1 MGVPT
6 GGSTRVTET
15 GQQPGGHTG
24 GTPGEPA
31 TGTGPRGPSRGA
43 APGGPAGRATVPAES
58 AEAAPEGP
66 GERAGPGAGS
76 ASAARAAAGTPGGAR
91 RGAGVATGGP
101 AGVAAGG
108 PAGAGTPGGP
118 GVPASAARAGAGTP
132 GGSRQVPGADTA
144 TGGPA
149 AEGLAGAATPEGTG
163 PAAAGTR
170 PDGPVAGRSAG
181 GAAAA
186 GSVPPDGPHGAE
198 PAGPAAYSVPE
209 AGEPD
214 APLAEEAYAAA
225 RVRLLG
231 AEGGA
236 ARRAALA
243 RATDRWL
250 AGLLHGATGGGAPGA
265 NGPDSARER
274 EPGPSG
280 GVPGPLSPDSDG
292 AHHGGGDVRGTR
304 GTRGARDARRTLAPG
319 DVRGL
324 RRTRGVALVAVG
336 GYGRG
341 ELSPRSDL
349 DLLLLHDGSLKP
361 AALAALADRLWYP
374 VWDMGLALDHSVRTP
389 AEALKTAGDDLKVTL
404 GLLDARHVAGDAA
417 LTSALRTAVFA
428 DWRNRAARRLPELRE
443 LGRERA
449 ERHGEL
455 QFLLEPDLKEARGGL
470 RDATALRAVAAS
482 WLADA
487 PREGLDRARARL
499 LDTRDVLHLTTGRA
513 TDRLALQEQDQ
524 VAAALGLLDADTL
537 LREVYEAART
547 LAYATDVTWRE
558 VDRVLRARGGRRGAA
573 RLRSL
578 IGSGQRGPAAR
589 TPLADGVVEQDGEV
603 VLARTARPA
612 RDPVLPLRA
621 AAAAAQAGL
630 PLSLHAVRLLAA
642 QAPPL
647 PVPWP
652 DEAREQLVTLL
663 GAGEATVPVWESLEA
678 EGFITRLLPDWERVR
693 CRPQRNAVHRWTVDR
708 HLVESAVRAA
718 ALTRRVGRPDLLLVA
733 ALLHD
738 IGKGWPD
745 GPGGHSAT
753 GETIARDMARRIGFP
768 PADAD
773 VLAALVRHHLLL
785 VETATRRDLDDP
797 ATVRLVADAVGDRGT
812 LELLHALTE
821 ADALATGPA
830 AWSAWRA
837 SLVADLARRVDAA
850 LAGGPAGPAAGERPG
865 RTPGAAEERLAVEA
879 WRTRAPALTMR
890 ARTEQPPPAAGEPAA
905 AGAAAREAS
914 GAAGTEQGGTLPLGV
929 ELLVAVPDRP
939 DALAALAGVLALH
952 RLTVRTA
959 ELRPLRLPPGVADES
974 AVPATEAG
982 APDTANTTAPAAPAP
997 GSPAPDRSEPA
1008 ADGPDGPDDAA
1019 VPHVLLLTWRVAAEF
1034 GSLPAADRLRADL
1047 VRVLDGTLDVP
1058 ARLAEREKA
1067 YRPRRRAAPAPPPR
1081 VAVAHGSSRF
1091 ATVIEVRAQDAPGLL
1106 HRIGRALE
1114 APGVRV
1120 RGAYVSTLGANAVDA
1135 FYVTDPAGRP
1145 LADRDAEELARRL
1158 QSALV

>member
-1 MGVPT
+1 M
-6 GGSTRVTET
+6 
-15 GQQPGGHTG
+15 
-24 GTPGEPA
+24 
-31 TGTGPRGPSRGA
+31 
-43 APGGPAGRATVPAES
+43 
-58 AEAAPEGP
+58 
-66 GERAGPGAGS
+66 
-76 ASAARAAAGTPGGAR
+76 
-91 RGAGVATGGP
+91 
-101 AGVAAGG
+101 
-108 PAGAGTPGGP
+108 
-118 GVPASAARAGAGTP
+118 
-132 GGSRQVPGADTA
+132 
-144 TGGPA
+144 
-149 AEGLAGAATPEGTG
+149 
-163 PAAAGTR
+163 
-170 PDGPVAGRSAG
+170 
-181 GAAAA
+181 
-186 GSVPPDGPHGAE
+186 
-198 PAGPAAYSVPE
+198 
-209 AGEPD
+209 
-214 APLAEEAYAAA
+214 
-225 RVRLLG
+225 RLLD

-236 ARRAALA
+236 PRRAALA

-250 AGLLHGATGGGAPGA
+250 AGLLHGAAGGPVTGAESGSGGRDTPRAQGPDGARAHRESGEARGPRAPG
-265 NGPDSARER
+265 
-274 EPGPSG
+274 
-280 GVPGPLSPDSDG
+280 GVS
-292 AHHGGGDVRGTR
+292 
-304 GTRGARDARRTLAPG
+304 
-319 DVRGL
+319 
-324 RRTRGVALVAVG
+324 LVAVG

-349 DLLLLHDGSLKP
+349 DLLLLHDGSLRP

-404 GLLDARHVAGDAA
+404 GLLDARHIAGDAA

-470 RDATALRAVAAS
+470 RDATSLRAVAAS

-524 VAAALGLLDADTL
+524 VAEALGLLDADTL

-573 RLRSL
+573 RLRNL
-578 IGSGQRGPAAR
+578 IGSGQRGPAER

-603 VLARTARPA
+603 VLARTARPD

-678 EGFITRLLPDWERVR
+678 EGFLTRLLPDWERVR

-708 HLVESAVRAA
+708 HLVETAVRAA

-745 GPGGHSAT
+745 GPGGHSVT

-768 PADAD
+768 PADVD
-773 VLAALVRHHLLL
+773 VVAALVRHHLLL

-797 ATVRLVADAVGDRGT
+797 ATVRLVADAVGGRGT

-837 SLVADLARRVDAA
+837 SLVADLAGRVDAA
-850 LAGGPAGPAAGERPG
+850 LAGEPAATAQERAE
-865 RTPGAAEERLAVEA
+865 RAPGAAEERLAVEA
-879 WRTRAPALTMR
+879 WRTRGPALTMR
-890 ARTEQPPPAAGEPAA
+890 ARTEEPPAA
-905 AGAAAREAS
+905 EAE
-914 GAAGTEQGGTLPLGV
+914 GPGGTRQGARPLGV
-929 ELLVAVPDRP
+929 ELLVALPDRP

-959 ELRPLRLPPGVADES
+959 ELRPLRLPPGVADDLG
-974 AVPATEAG
+974 PAREAARERPPAG
-982 APDTANTTAPAAPAP
+982 AGPGPAAGP
-997 GSPAPDRSEPA
+997 GG
-1008 ADGPDGPDDAA
+1008 ADDPEA
-1019 VPHVLLLTWRVAAEF
+1019 PHVLLLNWRVAAEF

-1047 VRVLDGTLDVP
+1047 LRVLDGTLDVP

-1067 YRPRRRAAPAPPPR
+1067 YRPRRRATPGPPPR
-1081 VAVAHGSSRF
+1081 VSVAPGSSQL

-1114 APGVRV
+1114 AAGVRV

-1145 LADRDAEELARRL
+1145 LADRAADELAGRL
-1158 QSALV
+1158 QAALV